1 MVVLHNK
8 EKHCSHTA
16 VFFFVWPCLGLTH
29 YFAMDTVFVILAAA
43 LAGFIDASVGGGG
56 LVLVPALFAAYP
68 NVLPATLL
76 GTNKSASVW
85 GTLFAA
91 WHFQRQIDLQWRA
104 LRMGVI
110 CALLGALAGAYSM
123 TLLSPQL
130 LRQALPALLLAVL
143 LYTLRHKHLGHDH
156 APRLHGRSQVLA
168 MGVCGGVMGFYDGF
182 FGPGTGSLLVFLL
195 VRWLGFDFLQASA
208 HSKVL
213 NLSSNMAALMLLV
226 PYVACAGLQ
235 PQPLPEVSAPE
246 GGEYFSLVLAKD
258 SPMTA
263 CVNKAIASMRDDGTL
278 EAITKEWLAD
288 KVNAPEFTP

>member
-1 MVVLHNK
+1 
-8 EKHCSHTA
+8 
-16 VFFFVWPCLGLTH
+16 
-29 YFAMDTVFVILAAA
+29 MDTLFIILAAA

-91 WHFQRQIDLQWRA
+91 WRFQRQIDLQWRA
-104 LRMGVI
+104 LRMGVV
-110 CALLGALAGAYSM
+110 CALVGACAGAFTL

-130 LRQALPALLLAVL
+130 LRQALPVLLLAVL
-143 LYTLRHKHLGHDH
+143 LYTLKHKHLGQEH
-156 APRLHGRSQVLA
+156 APRLQGRREVLA

-195 VRWLGFDFLQASA
+195 VRWLGFDFLRASA

-213 NLSSNMAALMLLV
+213 NLASNMAALVLLGWQGHVMWQIVV
-226 PYVACAGLQ
+226 PLALANIAGSYVGARTALHHGASYVRWLFIG
-235 PQPLPEVSAPE
+235 VVT
-246 GGEYFSLVLAKD
+246 VLLLK
-258 SPMTA
+258 TT
-263 CVNKAIASMRDDGTL
+263 RDALLG
-278 EAITKEWLAD
+278 
-288 KVNAPEFTP
+288 